1 MTERGIVVLLRTM
14 KPLNE
19 GLPELDDP
27 APEPEIIFVED
38 DAPGD
43 TEPAAR

>member
-1 MTERGIVVLLRTM
+1 MTEGGIVVPLKAM
-14 KPLNE
+14 KPLSE
-19 GLPELDDP
+19 DFPEIDDP